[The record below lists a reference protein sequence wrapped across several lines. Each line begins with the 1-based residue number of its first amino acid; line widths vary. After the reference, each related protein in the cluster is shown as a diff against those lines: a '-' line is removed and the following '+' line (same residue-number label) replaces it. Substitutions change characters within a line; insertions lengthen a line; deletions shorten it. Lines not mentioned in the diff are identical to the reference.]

1 MPPTSAPQAT
11 KPAPLSRLPRNVWV
25 LGFASLFMDTSSE
38 MIHGLLPVFLV
49 GSLGVGAL
57 TLGLIEG
64 VAEATASVSKIFSGA
79 LSDRWAKRKP
89 LIVAGY
95 AMAAL
100 SKPLFP
106 LAGSAPTVFV
116 ARFID
121 RIGKGIRGAPRDAL
135 VADEVPPER
144 R

>member
-1 MPPTSAPQAT
+1 MDAQPPPPPPQ
-11 KPAPLSRLPRNVWV
+11 LPRNVWV

-49 GSLGVGAL
+49 GSLGVSAL
-57 TLGLIEG
+57 ALGLIEG
-64 VAEATASVSKIFSGA
+64 VAEATASISKIFSGA

-106 LAGSAPTVFV
+106 LATSALTVFV
-116 ARFID
+116 ARFVD
-121 RIGKGIRGAPRDAL
+121 RIGKG
-135 VADEVPPER
+135 V
-144 R
+144 